1 MVHPDN
7 ISSKPDFRVIIAGG
21 RDFNDYALLKAKCDN
36 ILAEKTATHRIV
48 IVSGA
53 ARGADSLGERYA
65 REHGYTLD
73 SHPADW
79 NTHGKSAGY
88 VRNAQMANSAEALI
102 AFWDGHSRGTKHM
115 IDTSVRNGL
124 SVRTILYA
132 NQITKN
138 NMEVKQQSHSDIDYL
153 IDEDKNEVIVE
164 ADEIET
170 DELCSIGKAMGGQL
184 STTKNGRIMFTFNT
198 LQEGHHFGSTMV
210 ELAKARA
217 IGNKNLA
224 DKILEK
230 AYSSNKQSSHSSQD
244 TKLESLKNK
253 VSQYAIEHI
262 TGKGSHSGIAWFR
275 DSFNEYCDAIGANEF
290 NPDDISF
297 ELDDLVENLKKA
309 SWVAEIAGKPAD
321 KRTTA
326 DIDRVVNDFICE
338 YWLMQPEEVTTKNV
352 QPPSS
357 CRTEDSHRLHPCA
370 QPGAVTA
377 TRCCSARSREKS
389 QPRQN
394 KRIKNIGL

>member
-88 VRNAQMANSAEALI
+88 VRNAQMANSADALI

-115 IDTSVRNGL
+115 IDTSIRNGL

-138 NMEVKQQSHSDIDYL
+138 NMEVHLQRKWANKPAEAEYQRLTYDLHDDDFSAHSL
-153 IDEDKNEVIVE
+153 SVFKN
-164 ADEIET
+164 
-170 DELCSIGKAMGGQL
+170 
-184 STTKNGRIMFTFNT
+184 
-198 LQEGHHFGSTMV
+198 
-210 ELAKARA
+210 
-217 IGNKNLA
+217 
-224 DKILEK
+224 ILE
-230 AYSSNKQSSHSSQD
+230 AFASRSN
-244 TKLESLKNK
+244 
-253 VSQYAIEHI
+253 
-262 TGKGSHSGIAWFR
+262 G
-275 DSFNEYCDAIGANEF
+275 EF
-290 NPDDISF
+290 EFTI
-297 ELDDLVENLKKA
+297 
-309 SWVAEIAGKPAD
+309 I
-321 KRTTA
+321 
-326 DIDRVVNDFICE
+326 
-338 YWLMQPEEVTTKNV
+338 
-352 QPPSS
+352 
-357 CRTEDSHRLHPCA
+357 
-370 QPGAVTA
+370 
-377 TRCCSARSREKS
+377 
-389 QPRQN
+389 
-394 KRIKNIGL
+394 